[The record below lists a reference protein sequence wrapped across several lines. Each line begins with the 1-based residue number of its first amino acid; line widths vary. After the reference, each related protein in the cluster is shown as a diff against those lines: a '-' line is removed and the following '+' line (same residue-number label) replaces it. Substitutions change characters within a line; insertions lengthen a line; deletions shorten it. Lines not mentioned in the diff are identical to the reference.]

1 MLNKYLLT
9 LGIID
14 TLSKWNEELNKFASE
29 HLDNVAVGTLI
40 IGIIIFVSFI
50 GIGSLNKKWKISL
63 TWVFLFYP

>member
-14 TLSKWNEELNKFASE
+14 TLNKWNEELNKFVSE

-50 GIGSLNKKWKISL
+50 GIGSLNKK
-63 TWVFLFYP
+63 